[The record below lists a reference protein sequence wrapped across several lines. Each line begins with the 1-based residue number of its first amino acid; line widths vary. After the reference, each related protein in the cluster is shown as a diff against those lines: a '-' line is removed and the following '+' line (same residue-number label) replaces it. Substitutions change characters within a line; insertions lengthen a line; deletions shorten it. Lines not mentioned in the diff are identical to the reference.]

1 MEHLKFI
8 DDFQAVNI
16 HLYCFLPYMFLWCSW
31 IFPHFPMISH
41 MFPMVSLDPLGR
53 HLPGG
58 LGCAGPGCAAPQPA
72 PVATFGAADFS
83 PRQKGPLNRKKGPG
97 VHLIIGLRF
106 IYIYI
111 HTYIYMCVCVLVCN
125 VYIYIHIETI
135 LSLLLLLLVVLI
147 LSLLLLQL
155 QLLSLL
161 LLLLLLWVLLLY
173 IYVYMCVCPTSMK
186 GWKASLQ
193 DFGGDM
199 M

>member
-1 MEHLKFI
+1 
-8 DDFQAVNI
+8 
-16 HLYCFLPYMFLWCSW
+16 
-31 IFPHFPMISH
+31 MISH

-72 PVATFGAADFS
+72 PVATFGAADFFTKTKRAIE
-83 PRQKGPLNRKKGPG
+83 PKKTARGPSCHRY
-97 VHLIIGLRF
+97 VY

-111 HTYIYMCVCVLVCN
+111 SVCVLVCN
-125 VYIYIHIETI
+125 VYIYIHIEII
-135 LSLLLLLLVVLI
+135 LSLLSLLLVVLI

-161 LLLLLLWVLLLY
+161 LLLWVLLFY
-173 IYVYMCVCPTSMK
+173 IYVYMCVFPTSMK